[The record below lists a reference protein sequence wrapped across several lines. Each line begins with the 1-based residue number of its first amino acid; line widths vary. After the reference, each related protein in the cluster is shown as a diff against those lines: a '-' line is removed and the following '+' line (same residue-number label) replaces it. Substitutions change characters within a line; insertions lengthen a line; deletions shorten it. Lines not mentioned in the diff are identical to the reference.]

1 MASSGSPEE
10 KKMHDNENVE
20 LYTKEGV
27 KILVSK
33 TEWKGALP
41 EYFKEVSANP
51 DETYKL
57 IVLSLQDGL
66 YEECLDPARML
77 VSSDPNKE
85 RAANILGIVLLKN
98 GLLKEAQEVLEE
110 YLKETGPSGAILTNL
125 AKIYEQKG
133 DERKAYKTLWKAL
146 IADPNQDNAL
156 AWWYSIHKENKETQR
171 LDESLIK
178 LTEIPGSFRPM
189 AYLAVR
195 SFEENETENAMLI
208 LRKVLESAGEN
219 PDALMIVSGE
229 LAFRGYVREALD
241 MVYPIYDARKHG
253 HLAGLNLILACVT
266 LKEREKGVELCDAV
280 ESLGRSD
287 LRQRIHGLR
296 EELLKMGS

>member
-1 MASSGSPEE
+1 MASSESPEE
-10 KKMHDNENVE
+10 NKMQDNENVE

-33 TEWKGALP
+33 TEWKEALP

-66 YEECLDPARML
+66 YEECLDPARSL
-77 VSSDPNKE
+77 IASDLNKE
-85 RAANILGIVLLKN
+85 RAVNLLGIVLMKN
-98 GLLKEAQEVLEE
+98 GMLKEAQEVLEE
-110 YLKETGPSGAILTNL
+110 YLQETDPSGAILTNL
-125 AKIYEQKG
+125 AKVYEEKG

-146 IADPNQDNAL
+146 LADPNQDNAL
-156 AWWYSIHKENKETQR
+156 AWWYSIHLENKETQR

-178 LTEIPGSFRPM
+178 LTEIPGSWRPM

-195 SFEENETENAMLI
+195 SFDENETDNAMLI
-208 LRKVLESAGEN
+208 LKKVLEKAGEN

-229 LAFRGYVREALD
+229 LAFRGYVRESLD
-241 MVYPIYDARKHG
+241 MVYPVYDARKHG
-253 HLAGLNLILACVT
+253 LLAGLNLIQACVS
-266 LKEREKGVELCDAV
+266 LKEREKGLALCDAV
-280 ESLGRSD
+280 ETLGRSD
-287 LRQRIHGLR
+287 LKQRIHGLR
-296 EELLKMGS
+296 EELMNM